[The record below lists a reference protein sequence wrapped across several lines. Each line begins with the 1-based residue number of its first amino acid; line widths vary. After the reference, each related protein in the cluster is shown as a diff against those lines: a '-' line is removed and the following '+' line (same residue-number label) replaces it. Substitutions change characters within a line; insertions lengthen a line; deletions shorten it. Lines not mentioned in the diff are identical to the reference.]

1 MHEGVVPLVFG
12 RGQHPAEA
20 SGHAVRP
27 DDEVKME
34 AKDGHEAQ
42 HHQAEA
48 LQDAGHVLISDHRGP
63 DVEDRLPSFRSLL
76 FLRL

>member
-1 MHEGVVPLVFG
+1 MSALRMHEGAVPLVFG
-12 RGQHPAEA
+12 RGQHPAET

-27 DDEVKME
+27 EHEVKME

-48 LQDAGHVLISDHRGP
+48 LQDAGHVLISDQSDP
-63 DVEDRLPSFRSLL
+63 DVED
-76 FLRL
+76 